1 MFRYLEA
8 NDPNQDWVAV
18 ALFASR
24 AAEPKDQRPYED
36 LLASQRVRR
45 IYLNELAVPEEA
57 TLGLRIVQL
66 VSAPVSQTPELV
78 AQILARA
85 RREPDRVLGGRAV
98 ELLKELLI
106 RRFTQWDREEIRR
119 MFQLDD
125 LRKTRVWQEAHE
137 EGEASERQRL
147 IRKWRSE
154 GRTIKQI
161 AEELDIPVAEVRR
174 LARNS
179 DK

>member
-1 MFRYLEA
+1 
-8 NDPNQDWVAV
+8 
-18 ALFASR
+18 
-24 AAEPKDQRPYED
+24 
-36 LLASQRVRR
+36 
-45 IYLNELAVPEEA
+45 
-57 TLGLRIVQL
+57 
-66 VSAPVSQTPELV
+66 
-78 AQILARA
+78 
-85 RREPDRVLGGRAV
+85 
-98 ELLKELLI
+98 
-106 RRFTQWDREEIRR
+106 

-161 AEELDIPVAEVRR
+161 AEELDIPVADVRR

>member
-1 MFRYLEA
+1 
-8 NDPNQDWVAV
+8 
-18 ALFASR
+18 
-24 AAEPKDQRPYED
+24 
-36 LLASQRVRR
+36 
-45 IYLNELAVPEEA
+45 
-57 TLGLRIVQL
+57 
-66 VSAPVSQTPELV
+66 
-78 AQILARA
+78 
-85 RREPDRVLGGRAV
+85 
-98 ELLKELLI
+98 
-106 RRFTQWDREEIRR
+106 

-137 EGEASERQRL
+137 EGKASERQRL